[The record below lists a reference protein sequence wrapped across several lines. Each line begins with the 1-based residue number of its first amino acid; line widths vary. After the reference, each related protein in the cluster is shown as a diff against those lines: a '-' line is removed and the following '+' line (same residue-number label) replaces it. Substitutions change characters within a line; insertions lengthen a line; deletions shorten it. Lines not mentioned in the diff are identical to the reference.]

1 LDPEPLVSTSGHGGL
16 LPRGLQIGVI
26 VPGAN
31 KGFRVQPHAT
41 LSELEYVSVLFFDS
55 PVVVAGEA
63 PPPGEKKSVSA
74 RDETQRNK
82 DGQGRTKRHAKARTR
97 SRAR

>member
-1 LDPEPLVSTSGHGGL
+1 
-16 LPRGLQIGVI
+16 VI

-55 PVVVAGEA
+55 PVVVAREA
-63 PPPGEKKSVSA
+63 PPPGKKKSVSA
-74 RDETQRNK
+74 RNKTLQSKDE
-82 DGQGRTKRHAKARTR
+82 QGRNKRHAKARTR